1 MSRELFCAVA
11 AITGYVCALSTAL
24 AGALAEFRVTHA
36 DGRPVSRG
44 RVSVVGRAYST
55 PTGVDGSFRLDPLPP
70 VPFELGVADE
80 TGTWLGL
87 VRVDRLDG
95 TPPWTL
101 HLSPAPKAE
110 VTVAAGL
117 APATLA
123 PPAAAATVVSR
134 VEMDEKAPSRLADA
148 LQDIPGT
155 GRLEEGQSVVPTVR
169 GLARSRVQLMID
181 DSRVTAERRAGTS
194 ATFLDP
200 FILENVEMVRGPGSV
215 AYGSDALGGV
225 VHARTR
231 LPEPE
236 ASAGG
241 RFALS
246 GETGGS
252 KALTSGVEASVPVSS
267 GGLLVAAH
275 QRSYSDYQAPGGTVD
290 SSSGR
295 DRGVLLRVLVPAG
308 SVSLTAG
315 VELDQGR
322 DIGKPATDA
331 NVTRAFYPQE
341 NSYRFTLGADL
352 GAVAGFSSVEV
363 RSFLG
368 RYQLIT
374 DRDRLATPVQPR
386 KISEADIAANDAS
399 LRVLATR
406 PFLSGNLRM
415 GADVNGRYGLSATN
429 TYTDF
434 DTVGQPRFVT
444 TEVSVDSADRLDL
457 GIFVETE
464 QTFAKDL
471 LLLSAGLRG
480 DSVKSTNRGGYFG
493 DRSTSNGDFSG
504 FAALTVTPGGGWS
517 VTAQY
522 ARGFRDPLL
531 SDRYF
536 RGVSGRGFVVGNPD
550 LDPESADQ
558 YDVALRCSSGM
569 VRVAAYGFL
578 YRIADLVERYQS
590 GADFYF
596 RNRGMEELKG
606 VELETTIEL
615 APGLA
620 GRIGATWIQGRILDD
635 SSPAGDVPQNNV
647 SLGLDWKVTPAMWT
661 RLRAAA
667 FARKEDF
674 GPSEKVRPGY
684 GVVDLSAG
692 YRFSGLLEARLLVRN
707 LFDKEYS
714 GTADVLGMPAPGRSA
729 TLVLTGRF

>member
-1 MSRELFCAVA
+1 MRKITGAVA
-11 AITGYVCALSTAL
+11 TLLVSLWAASAAL
-24 AGALAEFRVTHA
+24 AVTPAEFRLTNA
-36 DGRPVSRG
+36 DGKPVPRG

-55 PTGVDGSFRLDPLPP
+55 PTGNDGSFRLDPLPP
-70 VPFELGVADE
+70 LPFELGVADE

-87 VRVDRLDG
+87 VRVDRLEG

-101 HLSPAPKAE
+101 RLSASPKAE

-117 APATLA
+117 APATLG
-123 PPAAAATVVSR
+123 PPAAAPTLVSR
-134 VEMDEKAPSRLADA
+134 VEMDDKAPARLADA

-169 GLARSRVQLMID
+169 GLARARVQLLVD
-181 DSRVTAERRAGTS
+181 DARVTAERRAGTS
-194 ATFLDP
+194 ATVLDP

-231 LPEPE
+231 LPEPG
-236 ASAGG
+236 AGAGG

-246 GETGGS
+246 GEAGGS
-252 KALTSGVEASVPVSS
+252 KALTGGVEASFPV
-267 GGLLVAAH
+267 GPAGLLVAAH
-275 QRSYSDYQAPGGTVD
+275 QRSFSDYSAPSGTVD
-290 SSSGR
+290 NSSAR
-295 DRGVLLRVLVPAG
+295 DRGFLLRALVPVG

-322 DIGKPATDA
+322 EIGKPSTDA
-331 NVTRAFYPQE
+331 NVTRAFYPAE

-352 GAVAGFSSVEV
+352 GAVAGFSSVEI
-363 RSFLG
+363 RSFVG

-386 KISEADIAANDAS
+386 KISEADVAANDAS
-399 LRVLATR
+399 LRVLASCPLLAGSFR
-406 PFLSGNLRM
+406 V
-415 GADVNGRYGLSATN
+415 GADVNSRYGLNAMN
-429 TYTDF
+429 YYTDF
-434 DTVGQPRFVT
+434 NAAGQPTVVT
-444 TEVSVDSADRLDL
+444 TETAVDSADRLDL
-457 GIFVETE
+457 GLFVETE
-464 QTFAKDL
+464 QPLARDL
-471 LLLSAGLRG
+471 LSLSLGLRG
-480 DSVKSTNRGGYFG
+480 DSVKTSNTGGYFG
-493 DRSTSNGDFSG
+493 DRSTSNGAFSG
-504 FAALTVTPGGGWS
+504 FAALTLTPASGWS
-517 VTAQY
+517 VTGQY

-550 LDPESADQ
+550 LDPETSDQ
-558 YDVALRCSSGM
+558 WDLAVRYSSGP
-569 VRVAAYGFL
+569 VRLAAYGFL
-578 YRIADLVERYQS
+578 YRIADLIERYQS
-590 GADFYF
+590 GSDFYF

-606 VELETTIEL
+606 AELEATTDL
-615 APGLA
+615 GPGLSA
-620 GRIGATWIQGRILDD
+620 RLGAMWIEGRILDD
-635 SSPAGDVPQNNV
+635 GSPAGDVPQNNV
-647 SLGLDWKVTPAMWT
+647 SLSIDWRPTPEVWA
-661 RLRAAA
+661 RLRGAA

-729 TLVLTGRF
+729 TLILTGRF